1 MFKNSRFTG
10 AFDNQ
15 HGKSA
20 GGLFKS
26 SSVHFCYI
34 YSSLPSPLSRKKLLL
49 LTWKIFGLLVNT
61 LAANEKYP
69 VLNREYLTIPI
80 QMELSQKQKTFSEF
94 FAAFL
99 KSYWNFERFEEKKM
113 SFIAFV
119 FSKLQTLKTWLDKCL
134 KSPVLEDLFA
144 SNMVNVPEEISKCIT
159 SPLSC
164 SLITAK
170 FIELEKVSLIDIKN
184 LRTAC

>member
-1 MFKNSRFTG
+1 MSKKSQFRQLFKKQ
-10 AFDNQ
+10 D
-15 HGKSA
+15 GKSFQT
-20 GGLFKS
+20 LLKS
-26 SSVHFCYI
+26 TSKHLYHI
-34 YSSLPSPLSRKKLLL
+34 HWSLPRKLSRIKSLLFTCQIL
-49 LTWKIFGLLVNT
+49 VLLVNT
-61 LAANEKYP
+61 LAADEKYP
-69 VLNREYLTIPI
+69 VLNRDNLTIPI
-80 QMELSQKQKTFSEF
+80 QMQLSQKQKTFSEF

-144 SNMVNVPEEISKCIT
+144 NNMVNVPEEISKCIT

-170 FIELEKVSLIDIKN
+170 FIELEKVSLIDMKN

>member
-1 MFKNSRFTG
+1 MSKKSRVRRCFLKQYRKRAQTLLKSPSHHLYHIHWSWRS
-10 AFDNQ
+10 Q
-15 HGKSA
+15 MSGK
-20 GGLFKS
+20 KS
-26 SSVHFCYI
+26 
-34 YSSLPSPLSRKKLLL
+34 LLL
-49 LTWKIFGLLVNT
+49 RWKTLELLVNT

-144 SNMVNVPEEISKCIT
+144 NNMVNVPEEISKCIT

-170 FIELEKVSLIDIKN
+170 FIELEKVPLIDMKS

>member
-1 MFKNSRFTG
+1 MSKNSRFRG
-10 AFDNQ
+10 PFEKQ

-20 GGLFKS
+20 RGLFKS
-26 SSVHFCYI
+26 SSIHFYYI
-34 YSSLPSPLSRKKLLL
+34 YWSLPSALSWKKSLL
-49 LTWKIFGLLVNT
+49 LTWKTSGLLINT

-80 QMELSQKQKTFSEF
+80 QMELSQKQKTFSES
-94 FAAFL
+94 FADFL
-99 KSYWNFERFEEKKM
+99 KSYWNFEPFEKKK

-119 FSKLQTLKTWLDKCL
+119 FSKLQTFKTWFDKCL

-144 SNMVNVPEEISKCIT
+144 SNTVNVPEEILKCIT